1 MLTDGERAWL
11 LRAEALRPVL
21 RALQAERE
29 QGADTAIT
37 LRLVPADEA
46 ARRAFWQR
54 VEQKPAARKGERDDS
69 DWPRLVAH
77 QGRRR

>member
-11 LRAEALRPVL
+11 LRAAALRPVL

-29 QGADTAIT
+29 QGADTGVT
-37 LRLVPADEA
+37 LRVVPADEA

-54 VEQKPAARKGERDDS
+54 NEQKPAGAVLAFRQRE
-69 DWPRLVAH
+69 A
-77 QGRRR
+77 